1 MNQEDYT
8 KATGLINY
16 LMDQPES
23 KCFNQP
29 IDYRALNLFDY
40 PLIVKNPMDLQTI
53 RQKLQKNY
61 YPSLTDFLSDIIL
74 IWDNSRVYYLPDS
87 AIVKNVEFMEAAMT
101 RYCSLH
107 SISLEFTSEK
117 AKITEHPDWIPISQ
131 KQALAETLKQLD
143 SKKLGL
149 LVDVIET
156 ECPLAVSKTNHG
168 LQIRIDAL
176 DRTIFNRISEMANP
190 LNNNLY

>member
-1 MNQEDYT
+1 MNPEDHS
-8 KATGLINY
+8 KANGLILY
-16 LMDQPES
+16 LIDQPES
-23 KCFNQP
+23 KCFSQP
-29 IDYRALNLFDY
+29 IDFRALNLYDY

-53 RQKLQKNY
+53 RQKLHKNY

-87 AIVKNVEFMEAAMT
+87 EIVKNVEFMEAAMT

-107 SISLEFTSEK
+107 SISLEFACQK

-131 KQALAETLKQLD
+131 KQALAETLKNLD

-156 ECPLAVSKTNHG
+156 ECPLAVSKTSDG